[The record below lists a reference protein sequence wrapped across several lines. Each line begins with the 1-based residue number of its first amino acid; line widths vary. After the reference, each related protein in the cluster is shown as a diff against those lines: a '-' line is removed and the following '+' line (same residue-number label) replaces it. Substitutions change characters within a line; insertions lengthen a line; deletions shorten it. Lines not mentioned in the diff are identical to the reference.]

1 MFEYKMK
8 DSVGY
13 SPRTYVQPSVSYFDG
28 IVEATEKTMTA
39 MVATAAAVGLALL
52 SVLTTSRA
60 SDKPLER

>member
-39 MVATAAAVGLALL
+39 MVSTAAAVGLALL
-52 SVLTTSRA
+52 ALATSARG
-60 SDKPLER
+60 SKIP

>member
-1 MFEYKMK
+1 MEYKMK

-52 SVLTTSRA
+52 SVLTTSRG
-60 SDKPLER
+60 SDNPLER